1 MEVTGKNITTT
12 LEAYTNKV
20 QQAKPPVAAD
30 SAKEKPGV
38 KGDTVSLSKEAR
50 EVTAITRKLEETPDV
65 REDKV
70 SEIQEKLN
78 SGTYNVDGQTAAAN
92 LLRESLINELV

>member
-20 QQAKPPVAAD
+20 QQAKQPAPAESKKD
-30 SAKEKPGV
+30 QPGV

-50 EVTAITRKLEETPDV
+50 EVTAITQKLEETPDV

-70 SEIQEKLN
+70 AEIQEKIKA
-78 SGTYNVDGQTAAAN
+78 GTYNVDGQAAAAN
-92 LLRESLINELV
+92 LIKESLINELV

>member
-12 LEAYTNKV
+12 LEAYANKV
-20 QQAKPPVAAD
+20 QHTKQPAASD
-30 SAKEKPGV
+30 PEKEQPSV

-50 EVTAITRKLEETPDV
+50 QVAAVTQKLEETPEV

-70 SEIQEKLN
+70 AEIQEKI
-78 SGTYNVDGQTAAAN
+78 STGTYTVDGQKAATN
-92 LLRESLINELV
+92 LLAESLINELV